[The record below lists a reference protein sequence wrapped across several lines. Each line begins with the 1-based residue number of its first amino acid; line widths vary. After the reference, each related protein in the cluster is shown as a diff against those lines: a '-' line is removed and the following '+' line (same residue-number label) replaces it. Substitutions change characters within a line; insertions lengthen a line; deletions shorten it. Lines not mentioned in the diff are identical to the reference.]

1 MEKLWKA
8 REEHS
13 FWNVWSS
20 DRKILYV
27 EVKDHDRVN
36 VFYDFFKSW
45 LRFWVFY
52 DRKKI
57 SIICFFQF

>member
-1 MEKLWKA
+1 MDQHQVSLTKTRMEKLWKA

-27 EVKDHDRVN
+27 EVKDHNRVN
-36 VFYDFFKSW
+36 AFYD
-45 LRFWVFY
+45 
-52 DRKKI
+52 
-57 SIICFFQF
+57 